1 MTDVSLGMI
10 HNTQW
15 ARKSYILECF
25 NLTMSSQENIKT
37 VRRAIEAFNTGDTS
51 NVHEFVS
58 SEYLNRESQ
67 KAKDS
72 YRSQLKGPE
81 EFVDT
86 IKNLRSA
93 FSDLHYEE
101 QDIISQDDKVVFIGI
116 VTGTHTGSFFFI
128 PPTGKKISYE
138 AVHIHTIG
146 KDGKIIEHR
155 AIRDDLKFMLQLG
168 LVKAASPE
176 YEKFFKT
183 WKEIN

>member
-1 MTDVSLGMI
+1 
-10 HNTQW
+10 
-15 ARKSYILECF
+15 
-25 NLTMSSQENIKT
+25 MSSQENIKT
-37 VRRAIEAFNTGDTS
+37 VRRAMEAFNTGDTR

-58 SEYLNRESQ
+58 SEYINRESQ

-72 YRSQLKGPE
+72 YRSQLRGPK
-81 EFVDT
+81 EFIDT

-93 FSDLHYEE
+93 FPDLHYEE
-101 QDIISQDDKVVFIGI
+101 QEIISQDDTAIFVGT

-128 PPTGKKISYE
+128 PPTGNKIFYE

-176 YEKFFKT
+176 YEKFFKG
-183 WKEIN
+183 WKDII

>member
-1 MTDVSLGMI
+1 
-10 HNTQW
+10 
-15 ARKSYILECF
+15 
-25 NLTMSSQENIKT
+25 MSSQENVKT
-37 VRRAIEAFNTGDTS
+37 VRRAFEAFNTGDTS
-51 NVHEFVS
+51 NVHDFVS
-58 SEYLNRESQ
+58 SDYINRESQ

-72 YRSQLKGPE
+72 YRSKLRGPE
-81 EFVDT
+81 EFIDT

-93 FSDLHYEE
+93 FPDLHYEE
-101 QDIISQDDKVVFIGI
+101 QDIISQDDKVIFIGN

-128 PPTGKKISYE
+128 PPTGNRISYE

-168 LVKAASPE
+168 LVKASSIE
-176 YEKFFKT
+176 YEKFLMT

>member
-1 MTDVSLGMI
+1 
-10 HNTQW
+10 
-15 ARKSYILECF
+15 
-25 NLTMSSQENIKT
+25 MSSQENVKT

-51 NVHEFVS
+51 NVHDFVS
-58 SEYLNRESQ
+58 SDYINRESQ

-72 YRSQLKGPE
+72 YRSKLRGPE
-81 EFVDT
+81 EFIDT

-93 FSDLHYEE
+93 FPDLHYEE
-101 QDIISQDDKVVFIGI
+101 QDIISQDDKVVFIGN

-128 PPTGKKISYE
+128 PPTGNRISYE

-168 LVKAASPE
+168 LVKASSIE
-176 YEKFFKT
+176 YEKFLMT